1 MNKPSYDEQ
10 ILSVL
15 GHTPA
20 EYEELLDLKAAANH
34 LNTDE
39 DDEYGATEW
48 GGVDYEEDDSEP
60 LIDADDTNYNSPA
73 FAA

>member
-10 ILSVL
+10 ILATL

-20 EYEELLDLKAAANH
+20 QYEELLDIQAAANH

-39 DDEYGATEW
+39 EDEEYGCTEW
-48 GGVDYEEDDSEP
+48 GGVDYDEDDSEP
-60 LIDADDTNYNSPA
+60 LIDADDLNYNSPA
-73 FAA
+73 FA